1 MCASLVSKAMRVARG
16 LGPVAAGV
24 LGFALLSCS
33 SNPTTT
39 RSGAPAIVT
48 APPVPQGVA
57 GSASALEDDFVAVV
71 KRVLPS
77 VVLIQTDQG
86 LGSGVVFD
94 GGGDVVT
101 NNHVVEGASSL
112 QVTGYDGK
120 QHAATLV
127 GTFPADDLAVV
138 HVTGLGLPAIA
149 FADSSKLQVGDISI
163 AVGNPL
169 GLQSSVTEGIVSGT
183 GRTVSEQN
191 GVALPDAVQTSAAIN
206 PGNSGGALVDLQGS
220 LIGIPTLAA
229 VDQQL
234 GGGAAPGIGFAIP
247 SNTVKDIAGQL
258 VQYGKVVSS
267 HRAYLGIQAATS
279 FGGGVVVASVMPGGP
294 ADKGG
299 LAQGDEITAING
311 KQVQTLDDLDT
322 VLATLSPGQKISV
335 SVTHPDGTTATDT
348 ITLGE
353 LPAS

>member
-1 MCASLVSKAMRVARG
+1 MRPLRLLA
-16 LGPVAAGV
+16 PVAAV
-24 LGFALLSCS
+24 AAPAVALSACS
-33 SNPTTT
+33 SSPAATPSPRTTGPVI
-39 RSGAPAIVT
+39 ST
-48 APPVPQGVA
+48 APPIPSGVA
-57 GSASALEDDFVAVV
+57 GSAAALQNDFVAVV
-71 KRVLPS
+71 SRVRPS

-94 GGGDVVT
+94 SGGDVVT
-101 NNHVVEGASSL
+101 NNHVVEGASTL

-127 GTFPADDLAVV
+127 GTFVADDLAVV
-138 HVTGLGLPAIA
+138 RVAGLGLPPIT
-149 FADSSKLQVGDISI
+149 FADSTKLEVGDIAI

-191 GVALPDAVQTSAAIN
+191 GVVLPDAVQTSAAIN

-247 SNTVKDIAGQL
+247 SNTVKDIASQL
-258 VQYGKVVSS
+258 VQFGKVVST

-279 FGGGVVVASVMPGGP
+279 FGGGVVVTGVVPGGP
-294 ADKGG
+294 AATAGIS
-299 LAQGDEITAING
+299 AGDEINTVNG
-311 KQVQTLDDLDT
+311 QQVQTLDDLNT
-322 VLATLSPGQKISV
+322 FLAAAQPGQKVQIAI
-335 SVTHPDGTTATDT
+335 THSDGSTATVT
-348 ITLGE
+348 VTLGE
-353 LPAS
+353 LPSG